1 MGTILTT
8 LAAAA
13 AALLQAQTPA
23 PPQPVTVDTFNR
35 AETDTYFARFVRGG
49 GLGRLIHN
57 RALVDISR
65 QTVVRMNRDTLYSTA
80 VIDLDAGPVSVVLP
94 DPGRRFL
101 SLQVIDE
108 DHYSPAAFYAPGTH
122 RFARRQFRTR
132 YIALLVRIFVDPN
145 DPADLAA
152 VNRLQDAIRVE
163 QPGGP
168 GRFESPAWD
177 ETSLG
182 RIRNALRQVGTG
194 IPTNR
199 MFGTREQVNP
209 VHHLIGTA
217 AGWGGNPVADA
228 KYVNVAPTRNDGA
241 TIHRLN
247 VRDVPV
253 GAFWSITVYNRE
265 GFMEPNPQNA
275 WSLNNVTAA
284 RDADGGYTVQ
294 FGGCG
299 AGVRNCLPVM
309 PGWNYTVRLYR
320 PRREILDGRWQF
332 PEARP
337 LDAAGSAMMSARPG
351 NFQAL

>member
-1 MGTILTT
+1 MNTIMQLIA
-8 LAAAA
+8 LAASAI
-13 AALLQAQTPA
+13 AQPPTTAPA
-23 PPQPVTVDTFNR
+23 PSPQTVTVDNFDR

-49 GLGRLIHN
+49 GFGRLQHS
-57 RALVDISR
+57 RALADIGR

-80 VIDLDAGPVSVVLP
+80 VLDLDAGPVTVTLP
-94 DPGRRFL
+94 DPHGRFL
-101 SLQVIDE
+101 SLQLIDE
-108 DHYSPAAFYAPGTH
+108 DHYSQPALYGPGTY
-122 RFARRQFRTR
+122 RLTRARFRTR

-152 VNRLQDAIRVE
+152 VHRLQDAIRLD

-168 GRFESPAWD
+168 GRFEIPAWD
-177 ETSLG
+177 EVSLT
-182 RIRNALRQVGTG
+182 RLRTILRQIGTG
-194 IPTNR
+194 LPSSH
-199 MFGTREQVNP
+199 MFGTRAQVNP

-228 KYVNVAPTRNDGA
+228 QYVNVAPARNDGV
-241 TIHRLN
+241 TVHRLN

-253 GAFWSITVYNRE
+253 DAFWSVTVYNRE

-284 RDADGGYTVQ
+284 RDPDGGYTIQ

-299 AGVRNCLPVM
+299 AGSRNCLPVM

-320 PRREILDGRWQF
+320 PRRAILDGRWTF

-337 LDAAGSAMMSARPG
+337 VG
-351 NFQAL
+351 